1 MADEERQW
9 AIERFVTGI
18 DELKTVLGQETA
30 PAIDRVKSHLVA
42 AAAARDDGKRTQALE
57 SLARAMTVLAEL
69 GDQIGGAEG
78 AMMRAVT
85 AAFLQG
91 LAADDREAVERN
103 LALIESRAGT
113 PKRES

>member
-1 MADEERQW
+1 MAAEERQW

-18 DELKTVLGQETA
+18 DELKMVLGQETT
-30 PAIDRVKSHLVA
+30 PAIDRVKSHLIA
-42 AAAARDDGKRTQALE
+42 AAAARDDGKRSQALE
-57 SLARAMTVLAEL
+57 SLARAMIGLAEL
-69 GDQIGGAEG
+69 GDRIGGAEG

-103 LALIESRAGT
+103 LALIESHAGT
-113 PKRES
+113 PKKEH